1 MKEKIITVAV
11 VIAAIIALF
20 YTAIHFWR
28 NTYYLQML
36 DQMDCGVSLSD
47 VKIEMISEERGGITM
62 DGVTVYKLSI
72 KEKYDTGMIEVSEWN
87 DLPISD
93 SIVNYYMINAQKTGN
108 YLCNLENGSWK
119 IVGKNKEEGIYRNIE
134 LYVYDEDGRCF
145 YIYKWDS

>member
-1 MKEKIITVAV
+1 MKEKIITGAV

-108 YLCNLENGSWK
+108 YLFNLENGSWK